1 MQRLALLL
9 LLLGGECMCFRSFPS
24 LHGTKYR
31 TGTGLRS
38 PLFPLSPLF
47 STDPSDFGEEP
58 APSTVDIYGDGDD
71 MEVLETMRIAR
82 QVANDRWQSCV
93 FRDDQ
98 GGFWSGS
105 YEVFK
110 PRVTDGGLSLAK
122 VESGSTSCDI
132 TAGIYSAAGV
142 NITMVESFSP
152 TFTL

>member
-1 MQRLALLL
+1 
-9 LLLGGECMCFRSFPS
+9 MCFRSFPS

-71 MEVLETMRIAR
+71 MEVLEAMRIVR

-98 GGFWSGS
+98 GGFWSGTCC
-105 YEVFK
+105 VFGTLT
-110 PRVTDGGLSLAK
+110 PFHPCYSSPSAILP
-122 VESGSTSCDI
+122 STLNSPFHSPL
-132 TAGIYSAAGV
+132 T
-142 NITMVESFSP
+142 SFSS
-152 TFTL
+152 TQHTLMHHVC